1 MPLYEYE
8 CDCGKRSEQVRSIA
22 ERFDATCGCG
32 ETPRLLISRQGKPL
46 IAHTFTT
53 YGHDGR
59 IIGQRQ
65 TTEITPVSGTTP
77 SGKQINVKV

>member
-8 CDCGKRSEQVRSIA
+8 CEEGHRFEAFSSIENRNDVVCPDCKRAVRIRISV
-22 ERFDATCGCG
+22 
-32 ETPRLLISRQGKPL
+32 PRKPL

-59 IIGQRQ
+59 IIGQKQ
-65 TTEITPVSGTTP
+65 TTERTPL
-77 SGKQINVKV
+77 KVRTKGGGERNL

>member
-8 CDCGKRSEQVRSIA
+8 CEGGHNFEKLHSI
-22 ERFDATCGCG
+22 EDRNNVVCPKC
-32 ETPRLLISRQGKPL
+32 EKPVHIRISLQGKSR

-53 YGHDGR
+53 VGHDGR

-65 TTEITPVSGTTP
+65 TTERTSMAVRKE
-77 SGKQINVKV
+77 SGKVVNL

>member
-8 CDCGKRSEQVRSIA
+8 CECGKRMEEVHTIEDRYKV
-22 ERFDATCGCG
+22 TCGCG
-32 ETPRLLISRQGKPL
+32 ETPTIRISLQGRPR

-53 YGHDGR
+53 VGHDGR

-65 TTEITPVSGTTP
+65 TTDVTPVSGTTRN
-77 SGKQINVKV
+77 GRQINVKV